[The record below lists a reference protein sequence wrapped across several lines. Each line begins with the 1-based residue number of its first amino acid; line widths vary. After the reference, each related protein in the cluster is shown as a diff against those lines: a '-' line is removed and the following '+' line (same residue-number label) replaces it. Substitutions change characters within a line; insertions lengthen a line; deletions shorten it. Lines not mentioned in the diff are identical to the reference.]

1 MEKALRNFAPP
12 KRKLPEERT
21 AQKIGRDEAPAPP
34 LDGER
39 RSQSRYNLA
48 IKVFLRVPGKEICG
62 TSADLSAGGIR
73 VTSPVRL
80 RSGAPVSLHLSFGEL
95 CFLKLAGQV
104 SHCTELKE
112 GTSAAGIKFSAL
124 KDWNI
129 EILDSVIQELRQN
142 DSTLGK
148 SFATVHVSE
157 DQLALEAAD
166 LARAA
171 VRAKTKKQP
180 SGIHPD
186 SGDNGVRRGGRDTSK
201 RMRKFT
207 PDPPWVE
214 DMNRYLDPYR
224 QAIWDSKLVQETS
237 TGELSLAQVR
247 GWSIQFY
254 PFIESF
260 PQFMGTYLAKA
271 PDSPSRAFL
280 IDNLRV
286 EKRHADQWI
295 DMALGFGVSR
305 AEFFETP
312 ILPEVEALTHWMWSI
327 SNRGTFVEAVSA
339 ANFAIEGVTQGIAT
353 RMVRGFAR
361 YHGSDG
367 VHLAKKA
374 YYWMEAHAHYDDLH
388 PYEALEII
396 KAHATTKGSQQRVT
410 HAAQRSLEYLF
421 RALEACYW
429 AYAPQPTFVQ

>member
-1 MEKALRNFAPP
+1 MKRAPRSFEAVAREQP
-12 KRKLPEERT
+12 GGQTAART
-21 AQKIGRDEAPAPP
+21 DMG
-34 LDGER
+34 DGSATRLNRER
-39 RSQSRYNLA
+39 RQQSRYSLTL
-48 IKVFLRVPGKEICG
+48 KVFLRVPGKEILG
-62 TSADLSAGGIR
+62 TSSDLSAGGIR
-73 VTSPVRL
+73 VCSPVRL
-80 RSGAPVSLHLSFGEL
+80 RGGAPVSLNLSFGEL

-104 SHCTELKE
+104 THYTPLEDGL
-112 GTSAAGIKFSAL
+112 SAAGIKFCAL
-124 KDWNI
+124 KDWNV
-129 EILDSVIQELRQN
+129 EILDSVLQELRQN
-142 DSTLGK
+142 ESTLDN

-157 DQLALEAAD
+157 DQLALEAAGI
-166 LARAA
+166 ARAVAHQNRIIQPAEFSPDSERDGA
-171 VRAKTKKQP
+171 VRK
-180 SGIHPD
+180 
-186 SGDNGVRRGGRDTSK
+186 GRFALK

-207 PDPPWVE
+207 PDPPWVQE
-214 DMNRYLDPYR
+214 MNHYLTPYR

-247 GWSIQFY
+247 GWSSQFY

-271 PDSPSRAFL
+271 PDNTGRSFL

-295 DMALGFGVSR
+295 DMALGFGVPR
-305 AEFFETP
+305 AELLETR

-339 ANFAIEGVTQGIAT
+339 ANFAIEGVTQGIAA
-353 RMVRGFAR
+353 RMVKGFAR
-361 YHGSDG
+361 YHGAEG

-374 YYWMEAHAHYDDLH
+374 YYWMETHAQYDDLH
-388 PYEALEII
+388 PYEALEIL
-396 KAHATTKGSQQRVT
+396 KMHATTKESQQSVT

-429 AYAPQPTFVQ
+429 AYAPHPAHAR